1 MTEFKVSFQIHP
13 KPDGGFEAVS
23 GDPPIKFEGATRGEV
38 EHQVRAHLVQMLGP
52 EVAAMLPVDFSDK
65 LQPSGPGKS
74 SFTVK
79 KTVRIGAGLSKDG
92 ANIAS
97 HTFTFGGTQPGLPG
111 TNPDLYH
118 VPQGDVISASSASAE
133 DNLGPVRRTGDGS
146 AAMLMLR
153 IVIAGLVIL
162 AILYFLRA
170 H

>member
-23 GDPPIKFEGATRGEV
+23 EDPPIKFEGATRGEV

-65 LQPSGPGKS
+65 LQPSAPGKS

-79 KTVRIGAGLSKDG
+79 KTVRIGAGVSKDG

-97 HTFTFGGTQPGLPG
+97 HTFTIGGTSVRTPAG
-111 TNPDLYH
+111 NPDLYR
-118 VPQGDVISASSASAE
+118 VPQGDILSSSSASVGDE
-133 DNLGPVRRTGDGS
+133 LGPVRRTGDGS

-162 AILYFLRA
+162 AILFFLRK
-170 H
+170 